1 MDGGHTL
8 DVPAGQTLSF
18 ASGSVI
24 KGQQPGPLSTNPE
37 ITVEGTLDALASVGN
52 PITFTSTNDNSVG
65 GDTGTGSPAAG
76 DWNGIDLS
84 GSGSLDLQDWSWTT
98 HRSSGIIG

>member
-24 KGQQPGPLSTNPE
+24 KGQATSGCCTNPE

-76 DWNGIDLS
+76 DWNGI
-84 GSGSLDLQDWSWTT
+84 GVNGWDWS
-98 HRSSGIIG
+98 I

>member
-1 MDGGHTL
+1 MRWQ
-8 DVPAGQTLSF
+8 VS
-18 ASGSVI
+18 
-24 KGQQPGPLSTNPE
+24 
-37 ITVEGTLDALASVGN
+37 GN

-84 GSGSLDLQDWSWTT
+84 GSGSLDLQARSWTT
-98 HRSSGIIG
+98 HVIGDTSGDLTATASTLADSGIDVQAQTRLSQTISSRG